1 MYGRILNVFVLSLL
15 SIITVQ
21 AQNYQLV
28 WGDEFDTNTLGKNWN
43 AETVSSPYNNEL
55 EYYTPSKECDHRERQ
70 SRHHGLS

>member
-28 WGDEFDTNTLGKNWN
+28 WGDEFRHQYFGK
-43 AETVSSPYNNEL
+43 EL
-55 EYYTPSKECDHRERQ
+55 EC
-70 SRHHGLS
+70 